1 MTLSVRYLI
10 WGKIERM
17 PKGKMIKTLLG
28 GDVVKNLLIEE
39 LRRQGNIPEA
49 QGVTI
54 EKIVVNMI
62 GPVLMPDESGMLI
75 YSKEEARITTFTLS
89 IEVNMKE

>member
-1 MTLSVRYLI
+1 
-10 WGKIERM
+10 M

-39 LRRQGNIPEA
+39 LRRQGNIPGA

-89 IEVNMKE
+89 IEVNTRE